1 MSMDQAVRKMI
12 MASIGLLLV
21 SLYGGSTLG
30 SWFYVDGEIDY
41 EDTDRS
47 TDIKANFFLESWEY
61 EVIVRDGGDDE
72 DYDDNVDYDDDECS
86 LPDSSNS
93 GDCDEMYDLMQ
104 GQIQKLLY
112 VAVLA
117 GGLALYFI
125 NIGEEEK
132 ATQACLAM
140 GIVGLLAVIL
150 FAMNFPEA
158 LDKDTE
164 AFEIVDDDPSLL
176 GDNSNYG
183 NDSGLDSDINWRP
196 GFAFFLVLLSGVIS
210 MSAYKELKI

>member
-1 MSMDQAVRKMI
+1 MDESVRKMI

-30 SWFYVDGEIDY
+30 SWFYVEGELDDEDSYESIDF
-41 EDTDRS
+41 T
-47 TDIKANFFLESWEY
+47 ANFNLKGWEY
-61 EVIVRDGGDDE
+61 EVVIQEDGDKE
-72 DYDDNVDYDDDECS
+72 DYDDTVDYDDDECS
-86 LPDSSNS
+86 FPDSSNS
-93 GDCDEMYDLMQ
+93 DDCDEMYDLMQ

-125 NIGEEEK
+125 NIGDQEK

-140 GIVGLLAVIL
+140 SVVGLMAVIL

-158 LDKDTE
+158 LDDDTE

-196 GFAFFLVLLSGVIS
+196 GFAFLLVLLSGIIG